1 MIYYVDGLKQAVA
14 HTYTRSNTPSPARTT
29 TTLHA
34 AIEQPKARVFNH
46 LQPAGRHTRG
56 STANSPPAASYGAR
70 RGHTPL
76 AEPKSLPPNT
86 CDTENAVATLV
97 GAIPYICKT
106 VAPISAAT
114 ARLQPTQQ

>member
-1 MIYYVDGLKQAVA
+1 VIYYVDGLKQAVA
-14 HTYTRSNTPSPARTT
+14 HTYTQTNTPSPARTT
-29 TTLHA
+29 TTLRPA
-34 AIEQPKARVFNH
+34 QEQPKARVFNH
-46 LQPAGRHTRG
+46 LPAAERHRQRH
-56 STANSPPAASYGAR
+56 TANSPPAASYGAR
-70 RGHTPL
+70 HGHTPL

-97 GAIPYICKT
+97 GAIPYIYKT